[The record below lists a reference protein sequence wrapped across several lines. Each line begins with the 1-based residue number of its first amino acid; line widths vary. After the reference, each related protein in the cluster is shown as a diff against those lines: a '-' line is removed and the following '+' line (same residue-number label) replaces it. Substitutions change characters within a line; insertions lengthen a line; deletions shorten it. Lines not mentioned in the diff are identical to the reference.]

1 MRPLSPR
8 RVVLTEV
15 GNWNLV
21 RGMSTEAADK
31 PELKRRI
38 RALKSDVQTALEAKD
53 GVKAKRL
60 RRKVKLLK
68 RATRRL
74 TKTPKPAAAPA
85 EAAPAAEAP
94 AEAKAES

>member
-1 MRPLSPR
+1 
-8 RVVLTEV
+8 
-15 GNWNLV
+15 
-21 RGMSTEAADK
+21 MSAEADK

-38 RALKSDVQTALEAKD
+38 RAMKSEVQAALEAKD

-74 TKTPKPAAAPA
+74 VKTAKAAPA
-85 EAAPAAEAP
+85 ETAAAP

>member
-1 MRPLSPR
+1 M
-8 RVVLTEV
+8 TKV

-31 PELKRRI
+31 PELKRQI
-38 RALKSDVQTALEAKD
+38 RALKSEVQTALEAKD

-60 RRKVKLLK
+60 RRKVKRLK
-68 RATRRL
+68 RATRRIV
-74 TKTPKPAAAPA
+74 KPAQSAAAAAPA
-85 EAAPAAEAP
+85 AAAPAAAAP

>member
-1 MRPLSPR
+1 
-8 RVVLTEV
+8 
-15 GNWNLV
+15 
-21 RGMSTEAADK
+21 MSAEADK

-74 TKTPKPAAAPA
+74 VKAAKQAPAAAPA
-85 EAAPAAEAP
+85 EAAPAAAAP

>member
-1 MRPLSPR
+1 M
-8 RVVLTEV
+8 TKV
-15 GNWNLV
+15 GNWLLV

-31 PELKRRI
+31 PELKRQI

-60 RRKVKLLK
+60 RRKVKRLK

-74 TKTPKPAAAPA
+74 VKTAQPAPAATTPAAAAPA
-85 EAAPAAEAP
+85 AAAP

>member
-1 MRPLSPR
+1 
-8 RVVLTEV
+8 
-15 GNWNLV
+15 
-21 RGMSTEAADK
+21 MSAEADK

-38 RALKSDVQTALEAKD
+38 RALKSEVQTALEAKD

-68 RATRRL
+68 RATRHL
-74 TKTPKPAAAPA
+74 TKAAKT
-85 EAAPAAEAP
+85 APAAAP

>member
-1 MRPLSPR
+1 
-8 RVVLTEV
+8 
-15 GNWNLV
+15 
-21 RGMSTEAADK
+21 MSAEADQ

-53 GVKAKRL
+53 GIKAKRL

-68 RATRRL
+68 RATRRRA
-74 TKTPKPAAAPA
+74 KTAKPAKPAPAAA
-85 EAAPAAEAP
+85 AAAAAP